1 MGESIRRQEGNALG
15 CSIRPTASSDGAS
28 LDDTMDSQTRGHTTI
43 QAKDELVQGK
53 EAGPILA
60 EIQNKQ
66 PSSLEDKLN
75 EETAAPKDISGSSPF
90 SLSSP
95 IHVDGGLNQE
105 NTLATQGCSQPQ
117 ICLVDD
123 LSAATPAGSDKLSP
137 LEVTFSPTR
146 GSQNQKSTS
155 TTETQDSSPAYQSS
169 VQDNF
174 LDTNDSLLEDP
185 ALQEIQE
192 FNTTA
197 NLETSQIVD
206 ISDSPLNGEENTP
219 AELETDE
226 SRHTP
231 NVAYD
236 IPNGEN
242 PIPLFNPSS
251 PSPLAKYDVSD
262 SQRCRTV
269 GSPKHQALSH
279 CMQATSVLP
288 SSTPAFCRQDSNE
301 GGMNDSRSLETVQM
315 PSKCGTIVPT
325 KAPSPQQQNKTPTP
339 NRLAAQQLH
348 TSRKEVRKLQY
359 AKKLGIHLTELDP
372 YDLYSDPIWLGDILV
387 ELTGGELQ
395 SRLESQKEVLLEL
408 IGNTRME
415 FGWYA
420 KEMLDTITL
429 NFLKTV
435 SAEKETQEKTRF
447 LFVDGGKWAFLQDA
461 IADTKQFGAILRR
474 YTHPYFNNNT
484 LKIDVLS
491 KPIDVKL
498 GGDIRSGSWFSL
510 NFLTCG
516 TSTSSWPDPKS
527 DFARKMESSISQLIQ
542 TARDSVCAL
551 HKKVRPSGPDKS
563 QVEKEKEMNGRS
575 AAKDYLV
582 LKLTAMGACMKNTA
596 ETSHHEGL
604 SHLLQKIFEM
614 FLGVVMIYE
623 GYACIN
629 LEKNGAAKSDK
640 LYKRGGAMLRD
651 TLNHNNWTTEGQYE
665 AEVQGHEEKS
675 KDWTELK
682 QRSIGALVLFLNF
695 GIQGVVWLF
704 QKPEKIYLSGYL
716 FIDDAG
722 ARYVSQGYQHNLES
736 NQTRYTYS
744 MAPHEQI
751 PC

>member
-117 ICLVDD
+117 ICL
-123 LSAATPAGSDKLSP
+123 KI
-137 LEVTFSPTR
+137 
-146 GSQNQKSTS
+146 QHYKKSK
-155 TTETQDSSPAYQSS
+155 
-169 VQDNF
+169 N
-174 LDTNDSLLEDP
+174 L
-185 ALQEIQE
+185 
-192 FNTTA
+192 NTTA

-435 SAEKETQEKTRF
+435 SAEKETQEKNPV
-447 LFVDGGKWAFLQDA
+447 FV
-461 IADTKQFGAILRR
+461 
-474 YTHPYFNNNT
+474 
-484 LKIDVLS
+484 
-491 KPIDVKL
+491 
-498 GGDIRSGSWFSL
+498 
-510 NFLTCG
+510 C
-516 TSTSSWPDPKS
+516 
-527 DFARKMESSISQLIQ
+527 
-542 TARDSVCAL
+542 
-551 HKKVRPSGPDKS
+551 
-563 QVEKEKEMNGRS
+563 
-575 AAKDYLV
+575 
-582 LKLTAMGACMKNTA
+582 
-596 ETSHHEGL
+596 
-604 SHLLQKIFEM
+604 
-614 FLGVVMIYE
+614 
-623 GYACIN
+623 
-629 LEKNGAAKSDK
+629 
-640 LYKRGGAMLRD
+640 
-651 TLNHNNWTTEGQYE
+651 
-665 AEVQGHEEKS
+665 
-675 KDWTELK
+675 
-682 QRSIGALVLFLNF
+682 
-695 GIQGVVWLF
+695 
-704 QKPEKIYLSGYL
+704 
-716 FIDDAG
+716 
-722 ARYVSQGYQHNLES
+722 
-736 NQTRYTYS
+736 
-744 MAPHEQI
+744 
-751 PC
+751 

>member
-1 MGESIRRQEGNALG
+1 MTSPTGKIRFLFLILPALVPLRNTTFPIHRG
-15 CSIRPTASSDGAS
+15 VEQWDPQNIR
-28 LDDTMDSQTRGHTTI
+28 LY
-43 QAKDELVQGK
+43 
-53 EAGPILA
+53 PIVC
-60 EIQNKQ
+60 KQ
-66 PSSLEDKLN
+66 P
-75 EETAAPKDISGSSPF
+75 
-90 SLSSP
+90 
-95 IHVDGGLNQE
+95 V
-105 NTLATQGCSQPQ
+105 C
-117 ICLVDD
+117 
-123 LSAATPAGSDKLSP
+123 
-137 LEVTFSPTR
+137 
-146 GSQNQKSTS
+146 
-155 TTETQDSSPAYQSS
+155 Y
-169 VQDNF
+169 
-174 LDTNDSLLEDP
+174 
-185 ALQEIQE
+185 
-192 FNTTA
+192 
-197 NLETSQIVD
+197 
-206 ISDSPLNGEENTP
+206 
-219 AELETDE
+219 
-226 SRHTP
+226 
-231 NVAYD
+231 
-236 IPNGEN
+236 
-242 PIPLFNPSS
+242 
-251 PSPLAKYDVSD
+251 
-262 SQRCRTV
+262 
-269 GSPKHQALSH
+269 
-279 CMQATSVLP
+279 P
-288 SSTPAFCRQDSNE
+288 SSTPAFCRQDLNE

-372 YDLYSDPIWLGDILV
+372 YDLYSDPIWLG
-387 ELTGGELQ
+387 
-395 SRLESQKEVLLEL
+395 ESQKEVLLEL

-474 YTHPYFNNNT
+474 Y
-484 LKIDVLS
+484 
-491 KPIDVKL
+491 
-498 GGDIRSGSWFSL
+498 
-510 NFLTCG
+510 
-516 TSTSSWPDPKS
+516 PKS

-542 TARDSVCAL
+542 TARDSV
-551 HKKVRPSGPDKS
+551 S
-563 QVEKEKEMNGRS
+563 
-575 AAKDYLV
+575 AKDYLV

-682 QRSIGALVLFLNF
+682 QRSIWRLGPFLEF
-695 GIQGVVWLF
+695 WDTGVVWLF
-704 QKPEKIYLSGYL
+704 QKPEKIYLSDIYSLMTLAHDMSLKG
-716 FIDDAG
+716 I
-722 ARYVSQGYQHNLES
+722 SIIS
-736 NQTRYTYS
+736 NQTRPGTHTPWRHMNRFLAETFAS
-744 MAPHEQI
+744 AGIGCE
-751 PC
+751 